1 MELLGTALAPI
12 LIFAIY
18 FYYRDKYE
26 KEPVSLLLKTL
37 LLGVL
42 ISIPV
47 ILLEKYLENFISIAG
62 DDSYLKA
69 GFSAFIVAS
78 FSEELFKLLAVYWLI
93 WKNPNFNELFDG
105 IVYCVYV
112 SLGFAAIE
120 NVIYVYNGGAS
131 VALLRAFTAVPAHT
145 LFGVAMGYNFG
156 LAKFNKD
163 RRVFYLVFS
172 FIIPFILHGIYDF
185 ILMSNDGLLLL
196 GFIPYMIYLWSRSKK
211 RINELSDASIFM
223 D

>member
-1 MELLGTALAPI
+1 MELLIAALATI

-26 KEPVSLLLKTL
+26 KEPLILLLKTL
-37 LLGVL
+37 LLGVF
-42 ISIPV
+42 ISLPV
-47 ILLEKYLENFISIAG
+47 IHLEKYLENFISIAG

-78 FSEELFKLLAVYWLI
+78 FSEELFKLIAVYWLI

-120 NVIYVYNGGAS
+120 NVIYVFSGGTS

-156 LAKFNKD
+156 LAKFNKNK
-163 RRVFYLVFS
+163 RASYLIFS

-196 GFIPYMIYLWSRSKK
+196 GFIPFMIFLWSRSKK
-211 RINELSDASIFM
+211 RINELSDASIYM

>member
-1 MELLGTALAPI
+1 MELLIAALAPI

-26 KEPVSLLLKTL
+26 KEPIILLLKTL
-37 LLGVL
+37 LLGVF
-42 ISIPV
+42 ISLPV
-47 ILLEKYLENFISIAG
+47 ILLEKYFENFISIAG

-78 FSEELFKLLAVYWLI
+78 FSEELFKLIAVYWLI
-93 WKNPNFNELFDG
+93 WKNSNFNELFDG

-120 NVIYVYNGGAS
+120 NVIYVFSGGTS

-156 LAKFNKD
+156 LAKFNKNK
-163 RRVFYLVFS
+163 RVFYLIFS
-172 FIIPFILHGIYDF
+172 FIVPFILHGIYDF

-196 GFIPYMIYLWSRSKK
+196 GFIPFMIFLWSRSKK
-211 RINELSDASIFM
+211 RIKELSDASIYM